1 MARNT
6 TQRKFILAAFEA
18 ADRPMGPNEVR
29 SAALESAP
37 ALGIATVYRAIKDLL
52 EEGWLTAVN
61 LPGEATRYERA
72 GKRHHHHFHCNR
84 CKRVFEADGC
94 SLSLKN
100 LVPRGF
106 KLMTHEIVLYG
117 LCAGCCTGL
126 EPPTTE
132 P

>member
-18 ADRPMGPNEVR
+18 TDRPMGPNEVR
-29 SAALESAP
+29 SAVLESVP

-52 EEGWLTAVN
+52 EEGWLTTVN

-72 GKRHHHHFHCNR
+72 GKHHHHHFHCNR

-106 KLMTHEIVLYG
+106 KLTTHELVLYG
-117 LCAGCCTGL
+117 LCAGCTGL
-126 EPPTTE
+126 EPPVTD